1 MPLNKLDN
9 FIKNTEGRILYV
21 SPSDLDSTDSI
32 SNEGNSLAR
41 PFKTVQRALL
51 EAARF
56 SYVKGRSNDEIA
68 KTTIVLY
75 PGEHI
80 IDNRP
85 GYRIFNENGVAK
97 VQPAG
102 GGTVSNALTTL
113 DLNLTSNFDLT
124 QADNILYKFNSVYG
138 GLILPR
144 GTSIVGM
151 DLRKTRIRPKYVP
164 NPTDPNVAH
173 SAIFRMTGTCYFWQF
188 SIFDGDDLG
197 LVYTDP
203 ANFAKTASPIFS
215 HHKLSCFE
223 YADGINYVTLGDTT
237 YDITDLDMYYAKI
250 GNAYNVGSGRE
261 IESTQKY
268 PADPLAFWPRRPE
281 FEIVGAFAADPIT
294 LTSIRAG
301 DEAGVTNVVTAK
313 TSRAHG
319 YNVGTPIKV
328 RGVTPT
334 NYNISATVTSVS
346 NSDDTVFTYTLPNP
360 PLTLIPGNTSAATVT
375 VETDTVLGASPYVFN
390 LSMRSVYGM
399 NGMNIDGAKATGF
412 KSIVVAQFTG
422 ISLQKDDRAFVKYNP
437 VARTYD
443 GISLASV
450 VDGAALAA
458 ESSATATGEAYHLD
472 SSAIYR
478 KGWETAHIKLTN
490 DAVAQVVSVFAI
502 GFANHFLT
510 ESGADQSITNS
521 NSNFGQLSLVSDG
534 FKKNAF
540 EKDNKAFITSIIPP
554 RKIETTSKDLDWLAI
569 DKAKTL
575 AVGDNA
581 KLFLDGYTSADILP
595 PVNTQGFKVGAKVGD
610 TLFLFAGGTERSAQ
624 ILMPDGSSSVK
635 EYRVTSVD
643 ELLDSFTI
651 GNNTLDTGEK
661 VVITSDDGDL
671 PENIS
676 NTELYFAIRAGSND
690 IKLASSETD
699 AIAGKAI
706 DIAGGTNLRIFSRVS
721 DKLSGDLGH
730 PVQYDA
736 AEGQWYVNTN
746 NSSGS
751 GGIYQALS
759 TTGLIPEDVTT
770 ATFIKRID
778 DTRSLDEKVYK
789 IRVVIPK
796 ELQNAKNPENGF
808 VIQESSS
815 TGARSDAD
823 FTFNN
828 TLTTS
833 DYEFDKN
840 PRFIA
845 TCNSSS
851 TTGICSI
858 RSELPHNLTV
868 GDTVIVKNVSDS
880 VNTTGVANTGYNGT
894 YKVLTVHNSMEFAYQ
909 PTTVHGLKSTNDT
922 SQRNLTLPRF
932 EKNNLQ
938 TNLYIYR
945 ALKISNYVQDK
956 QDGVYHIYALSSDH
970 TIDTEFLDYRYSQ
983 NVSDLYPQLDRDNP
997 NDNPQAAKSYALR
1010 SPIGDVSTNDLKKS
1024 LTRESTDSFIKAL
1037 GVGITISNAPT
1048 GANPTLT
1055 FSRRHGYAGI
1065 ITGTVSNQG
1074 NSYADGEYFNIKLLN
1089 SSISG
1094 PWRGATARVSIA
1106 SSQITSVDIQAK
1118 GAGYAAG
1125 DLYFDPTFIGG
1136 DGTARYTITN
1146 AGITSAINNVA
1157 QFTGI
1162 GVTQDQYFRITSVP
1176 NDTQIS
1182 IAKTVGG
1189 PELQAG
1195 QYVFNTGRAVEI
1207 DSSSFDVT
1215 TGITTFNCVN
1225 SHGLA
1230 AGNSFTIVDTNEHNL
1245 GSYVVNSAVGVTTF
1259 NAVTGSSVGTPVFA
1273 YKYGLSSNEKL
1284 SDKSNENLSA
1294 RAVPILDSESAT
1306 TINSIPSSGITTVA
1320 VTGVDNII
1328 SRFPY
1333 GSYIQINSEI
1343 MRVASK
1349 TIVGSDQLQVIRGV
1363 FATGIQTHTAGSV
1376 IKKIKPIPVEFRR
1389 PSILRASGHT
1399 FEYLGYGP
1407 GNYST
1412 ALPQV
1417 QDRTLTEK
1425 EEFLVQSQE
1434 KSGGVVVYT
1443 GMNNKGDFYIGN
1455 QKKSSATGEETT
1467 FDTPIP
1473 TVTGETPARLSAVF
1487 DEVTVKER
1495 IVVEGGDSGD
1505 ILSSFDGPTT
1515 FNKSVKINNPLKV
1528 TGQTQLV
1535 SPLDSTSKESGSL
1548 VVTGGV
1554 GIGSNLFVAGE
1565 NVAISTV
1572 TGAIIVENGG
1582 VGIAK
1587 SLHVGEGGYFAG
1599 IVSATEYYGD
1609 GTNLTGVEMP
1619 GGSIGTVFYDGNLIG
1634 FGAST
1639 GTPDMRI
1646 GHDGANSI
1654 IKEEGTGNL
1663 FLQSDGNVKITNV
1676 GASPTK
1682 VSIDCDTDGAVTINH
1697 NNSVRIQT
1705 YSGGVN
1711 FGDQTSNGNIRAYG
1725 DITAYYSSDATLKEN
1740 VEPIADPLEK
1750 VMQISGDTFTWK
1762 ENDAGHEGEDTG
1774 VIAQEIEALGLP
1786 GIVVTRENG
1795 KKAVRYEKLVPL
1807 LIEAIKELNTKL
1819 EVLAATPDII
1829 SAVGVL
1835 NDITQER
1842 NKMMEERLE
1851 RQNQSKKDTGNPN
1864 QGPVGWS
1871 EPIPPEDGI

>member
-1 MPLNKLDN
+1 
-9 FIKNTEGRILYV
+9 
-21 SPSDLDSTDSI
+21 
-32 SNEGNSLAR
+32 
-41 PFKTVQRALL
+41 
-51 EAARF
+51 
-56 SYVKGRSNDEIA
+56 
-68 KTTIVLY
+68 
-75 PGEHI
+75 
-80 IDNRP
+80 
-85 GYRIFNENGVAK
+85 
-97 VQPAG
+97 
-102 GGTVSNALTTL
+102 
-113 DLNLTSNFDLT
+113 
-124 QADNILYKFNSVYG
+124 
-138 GLILPR
+138 
-144 GTSIVGM
+144 
-151 DLRKTRIRPKYVP
+151 
-164 NPTDPNVAH
+164 
-173 SAIFRMTGTCYFWQF
+173 
-188 SIFDGDDLG
+188 
-197 LVYTDP
+197 
-203 ANFAKTASPIFS
+203 
-215 HHKLSCFE
+215 
-223 YADGINYVTLGDTT
+223 
-237 YDITDLDMYYAKI
+237 
-250 GNAYNVGSGRE
+250 
-261 IESTQKY
+261 
-268 PADPLAFWPRRPE
+268 
-281 FEIVGAFAADPIT
+281 
-294 LTSIRAG
+294 
-301 DEAGVTNVVTAK
+301 
-313 TSRAHG
+313 
-319 YNVGTPIKV
+319 
-328 RGVTPT
+328 
-334 NYNISATVTSVS
+334 
-346 NSDDTVFTYTLPNP
+346 
-360 PLTLIPGNTSAATVT
+360 
-375 VETDTVLGASPYVFN
+375 
-390 LSMRSVYGM
+390 MRSVYGM

-534 FKKNAF
+534 FKKDAF
-540 EKDNKAFITSIIPP
+540 AKDNKAFITSIIPP

-575 AVGDNA
+575 AVADNA

-610 TLFLFAGGTERSAQ
+610 VLFLFAGGIERSAE

-651 GNNTLDTGEK
+651 GSNTLDTGEK

-690 IKLASSETD
+690 IKLAASETD

-721 DKLSGDLGH
+721 DKISGDLGH
-730 PVQYDA
+730 PVQFDA

-751 GGIYQALS
+751 GGIYQALN
-759 TTGLIPEDVTT
+759 TAGLIPEDVTT

-833 DYEFDKN
+833 DYEFEKV

-868 GDTVIVKNVSDS
+868 GDTIIVKNVTDS

-894 YKVLTVHNSMEFAYQ
+894 YDVLTVHNSMEFAYQ
-909 PTTVHGLKSTNDT
+909 PVTVHGLKSTNDT

-945 ALKISNYVQDK
+945 ALKISNYIQDK
-956 QDGVYHIYALSSDH
+956 SDGVYHIYALSSDH
-970 TIDTEFLDYRYSQ
+970 KIDSEFTDYGYSQ

-997 NDNPQAAKSYALR
+997 DDNPQASKSYALR

-1074 NSYADGEYFNIKLLN
+1074 NSYADGTYYNVKLLN

-1106 SSQITSVDIQAK
+1106 SSQITNVDIQAK

-1176 NDTQIS
+1176 NDTQIA

-1215 TGITTFNCVN
+1215 SGITTFNCVN
-1225 SHGLA
+1225 SHGLS
-1230 AGNSFTIVDTNEHNL
+1230 AGNSFTIVDTNELNL

-1259 NAVTGSSVGTPVFA
+1259 NAVTTTNVGTPVYA

-1284 SDKSNENLSA
+1284 SDKSNENISA
-1294 RAVPILDSESAT
+1294 RTVPILDSENAT

-1320 VTGVDNII
+1320 VTGVDSII

-1343 MRVASK
+1343 MRVATK

-1363 FATGIQTHTAGSV
+1363 FATGIQTHAAGSV
-1376 IKKIKPIPVEFRR
+1376 IRKIKPIPVEFRR

-1535 SPLDSTSKESGSL
+1535 SPLDSSSKESGSL
-1548 VVTGGV
+1548 VVSGGV

-1572 TGAIIVENGG
+1572 TGAIIVEKGG

-1599 IVSATEYYGD
+1599 IVSATSFNGD
-1609 GTNLTGVEMP
+1609 GSGLSNIDIP

-1639 GTPDMRI
+1639 GTPDMQI
-1646 GHDGANSI
+1646 GHDSANSI
-1654 IKEEGTGNL
+1654 IKETGTGNL
-1663 FLQSDGNVKITNV
+1663 FLQSDGNIKITNV
-1676 GASPTK
+1676 GASPSK
-1682 VSIDCDTDGAVTINH
+1682 VSIDCDTDGAVQINH
-1697 NNSVRIQT
+1697 NNTIRIQT

-1725 DITAYYSSDATLKEN
+1725 DITAYYSSDATLKDN
-1740 VEPIADPLEK
+1740 ISSIDDPLEK
-1750 VMQISGDTFTWK
+1750 VMQISGNTFTWK

-1807 LIEAIKELNTKL
+1807 LIEAIKELNAKV
-1819 EVLAATPDII
+1819 EMLAATPDVM
-1829 SAVGVL
+1829 SAVGMI
-1835 NDITQER
+1835 NDIADDKNR
-1842 NKMMEERLE
+1842 MMEERLE
-1851 RQNQSKKDTGNPN
+1851 RQKQSKKDTGNPN

-1871 EPIPPEDGI
+1871 EVIPPEDGI

>member
-85 GYRIFNENGVAK
+85 GYRIYNEGGVAK

-124 QADNILYKFNSVYG
+124 QEDNILYKFNSVYG
-138 GLILPR
+138 GIILPR

-164 NPTDPNVAH
+164 NPTDPSVGE
-173 SAIFRMTGTCYFWQF
+173 SAIFRMTGTCYLWQF
-188 SIFDGDDLG
+188 SLFDGDDLG

-203 ANFAKTASPIFS
+203 ANFSKTASPIFS

-223 YADGINYVTLGDTT
+223 YADGVNYVTLGNTT

-261 IESTQKY
+261 IENTQKY
-268 PADPLAFWPRRPE
+268 PTDPLAFWPQRPE

-319 YNVGTPIKV
+319 YQVGTPIKV

-334 NYNISATVTSVS
+334 NYNISATVTGVS
-346 NSDDTVFTYTLPNP
+346 NTDDTIFTYTLPNP

-375 VETDTVLGASPYVFN
+375 VETDTVQGASPYVFN
-390 LSMRSVYGM
+390 CSMRSVYGM

-412 KSIVVAQFTG
+412 RSIVVAQFTG

-437 VARTYD
+437 VARSYD
-443 GISLASV
+443 GISLGSPTE
-450 VDGAALAA
+450 GAALAA

-478 KGWETAHIKLTN
+478 RGWETAHIKLTN

-534 FKKNAF
+534 FKKDAF
-540 EKDNKAFITSIIPP
+540 QKDNKAFLTSIIPP

-575 AVGDNA
+575 AVADNA

-610 TLFLFAGGTERSAQ
+610 ILYLLAGGVERTAQ
-624 ILMPDGSSSVK
+624 ILMPDGSSSAK
-635 EYRVTSVD
+635 EYRVTGVD
-643 ELLDSFTI
+643 ELLDTFTI

-671 PENIS
+671 PENVS
-676 NTELYFAIRAGSND
+676 NTELYYAVRAGSTK
-690 IKLASSETD
+690 IQLASSEAD
-699 AIAGKAI
+699 AISGKII

-730 PVQYDA
+730 PVQFDA
-736 AEGQWYVNTN
+736 TEGQWYVNTN
-746 NSSGS
+746 NTSGS
-751 GGIYQALS
+751 GGIYHALN
-759 TTGLIPEDVTT
+759 TAGLIPEDVTT
-770 ATFIKRID
+770 ATYIKRID

-828 TLTTS
+828 TLTGD
-833 DYEFDKN
+833 DYEFEKN

-845 TCNSSS
+845 TCTSASS
-851 TTGICSI
+851 TGICSI
-858 RSELPHNLTV
+858 RSELPHNLNV
-868 GDTVIVKNVSDS
+868 NDTVIIKNVTDS
-880 VNTTGVANTGYNGT
+880 VNVTGTANTGYNGT

-909 PTTVHGLKSTNDT
+909 PVTVHGLQSTNDT
-922 SQRNLTLPRF
+922 SIRTVSLPRF

-945 ALKISNYVQDK
+945 ALKISNYIQDK

-970 TIDTEFLDYRYSQ
+970 KIDSEFTDYGYSQ

-997 NDNPQAAKSYALR
+997 DDNPPASKSYALR

-1037 GVGITISNAPT
+1037 GVGVTVLTAPT
-1048 GANPTLT
+1048 GANPTIT
-1055 FSRRHGYAGI
+1055 FSRSHGYAGI
-1065 ITGTVSNQG
+1065 VTGSVTNQG
-1074 NSYADGEYFNIKLLN
+1074 NSYADGTYYNIKLLN

-1106 SSQITSVDIQAK
+1106 SSQITNVDIQSK
-1118 GAGYAAG
+1118 GAGYSAG
-1125 DLYFDPTFIGG
+1125 NLYFDPTFIGG

-1146 AGITSAINNVA
+1146 AGITSAVGNVA

-1162 GVTQDQYFRITSVP
+1162 GVTEDQYLRITDVP
-1176 NDTQIS
+1176 NDTQITV
-1182 IAKTVGG
+1182 AKVASG

-1207 DSSSFDVT
+1207 NSTTFDVT
-1215 TGITTFNCVN
+1215 SGITTFACEN

-1230 AGNSFTIVDTNEHNL
+1230 AGNSFSIVDGSNNEL

-1259 NAVTGSSVGTPVFA
+1259 NAKTVSSVGSPA
-1273 YKYGLSSNEKL
+1273 YAFKHGLSSNEKL
-1284 SDKSNENLSA
+1284 SDKSNENISA
-1294 RAVPILDSESAT
+1294 RTMPILDSENAT
-1306 TINSIPSSGITTVA
+1306 TIDSIPSSGITTVA
-1320 VTGVDNII
+1320 VQGVDNII
-1328 SRFPY
+1328 DRFPY
-1333 GSYIQINSEI
+1333 GSYLQINSEI

-1363 FATGIQTHTAGSV
+1363 FSTGIQTHSAGSV
-1376 IKKIKPIPVEFRR
+1376 IRKIKPIPVEFRR

-1515 FNKSVKINNPLKV
+1515 FNKSVKINNTLKV

-1535 SPLDSTSKESGSL
+1535 STLDTTSKESGSL
-1548 VVTGGV
+1548 VVAGGV
-1554 GIGSNLFVAGE
+1554 GIASNLFVAGN

-1599 IVSATEYYGD
+1599 IVSATSYYGD

-1619 GGSIGTVFYDGNLIG
+1619 GGSIGTVFYDGNFVG

-1639 GTPDMRI
+1639 GTPDMQI
-1646 GHDGANSI
+1646 GHDSAHSI
-1654 IKEEGTGNL
+1654 IRETGTGDL
-1663 FLQSDGNVKITNV
+1663 YLQSDGKVIISNTT
-1676 GASPTK
+1676 ASK
-1682 VSIDCDTDGAVTINH
+1682 VSIYCDTDDSVIINH
-1697 NNSVRIQT
+1697 NNDVRMTT
-1705 YSGGVN
+1705 YSGGVE

-1725 DITAYYSSDATLKEN
+1725 DITAYYTSDASLKDN
-1740 VEPIADPLEK
+1740 VNTIADPLEK
-1750 VMQISGDTFTWK
+1750 VMQISGNTFTWK

-1786 GIVVTRENG
+1786 GIVVTRDNG
-1795 KKAVRYEKLVPL
+1795 KKAVKYEKLVPL
-1807 LIEAIKELNTKL
+1807 LIEAIKELNAKV
-1819 EVLAATPDII
+1819 ERLAATPDIM
-1829 SAVGVL
+1829 SAVGMI
-1835 NDITQER
+1835 NDIEQDK
-1842 NKMMEERLE
+1842 NQLMEERLE